1 MSSIQSNQNV
11 RYFWMQIFFQKLRFA
26 DIET

>member
-1 MSSIQSNQNV
+1 
-11 RYFWMQIFFQKLRFA
+11 MQIFFQKLRFA